1 MCERVENPSMNS
13 NRIPMEKFKNNTHG
27 KICQNSALR
36 LKVPESDNLKD
47 LIVFQENVLKK
58 EHICLVCKFT
68 FYVKIPNVS

>member
-47 LIVFQENVLKK
+47 LIVFHTPSNIYEMFTGKANVI
-58 EHICLVCKFT
+58 EFWSIR
-68 FYVKIPNVS
+68 

>member
-36 LKVPESDNLKD
+36 LKVPESDNLK
-47 LIVFQENVLKK
+47 ER
-58 EHICLVCKFT
+58 
-68 FYVKIPNVS
+68 PNCISGKCIEKRAHMPSL